1 MIPNITVPTLIVDEQ
16 KVRRNID
23 RMLQRA
29 RRHHLPLRPHFKTHQ
44 SDQIGQW
51 FREGGVNTI
60 TVSSLRMAEYF
71 AEAGWD
77 DITNAF
83 PVNILEMDRI
93 QRLAQ
98 SVKLNLLVEN
108 PEAIRALD
116 SHLTHEV
123 GIFIKINSGNNRTG
137 LLPENTTAIDTLLA
151 LLAEAPNLTFKGFLA
166 HAGHTYQARGKEE
179 IARIHYETMR
189 RLEPLISHYR
199 ERYPDLIFSYGDTP
213 SCSTMEDFGMANEL
227 RPGNF
232 VFYDLTQATIGSCTL
247 DDIAVAM
254 ACPVVAK
261 HPERNDVVVYGGGIH
276 FSKDQLVRH
285 GEVTYGLPV
294 RWTREGWDV
303 IDDGRSHM
311 RKLSQEHGI
320 LHVSDELFADIQI
333 GEIVGVVPVHSCMT
347 ADLMKAYQTLEGR
360 ELGMLKYV

>member
-1 MIPNITVPTLIVDEQ
+1 MIPNITVPTLLVDEQ

-23 RMLQRA
+23 RMVQRA

-44 SDQIGQW
+44 SDKIGEW
-51 FREGGVNTI
+51 FRESGVNTI

-83 PVNILEMDRI
+83 PVNILEMERI
-93 QRLAQ
+93 QRLSGQ
-98 SVKLNLLVEN
+98 IKLNLLVEN
-108 PEAIRALD
+108 KEAVRALD
-116 SHLTHEV
+116 AHLTHPV
-123 GIFIKINSGNNRTG
+123 GIFIKINAGNNRTG
-137 LLPENTTAIDTLLA
+137 LLPDATSAIDELLD
-151 LLAEAPNLTFKGFLA
+151 LLHTTPKLAFKGFLA
-166 HAGHTYQARGKEE
+166 HAGHTYRARGKED
-179 IARIHYETMR
+179 IARIHYDTMR
-189 RLEPLISHYR
+189 LLEPLILHYR
-199 ERYPDLIFSYGDTP
+199 KRYPDLIFSYGDTP
-213 SCSTMEDFGMANEL
+213 SCSTMEDFGLANEL

-232 VFYDLTQATIGSCTL
+232 VFYDLTQATIGSCQL

-261 HPERNDVVVYGGGIH
+261 HPERNDIVVYGGGVH

-294 RWTREGWDV
+294 RWTRTGWAV
-303 IDDGRSHM
+303 IDDGTSHM

-320 LHVSDELFADIQI
+320 LHVSDALFDDIQI

-347 ADLMKAYQTLEGR
+347 ADLMKAYQTMEGQ
-360 ELGMLKYV
+360 ELGMLTYV